1 MLEKRRYAGVWL
13 ALAAMMVVPLAAC
26 SSATG
31 TGSGG
36 STPSADSGKTYK
48 MIVGT
53 TSASGSLEV
62 QALKGWSDA
71 VAKATD
77 GRMKISILPDGQLG
91 NELATQ
97 EAIISGD
104 IQGVSGGITG
114 VKQWDILAA
123 SYIFKSADQM
133 MAVMHSPIVDPWRK
147 AWLDQSGIEVVG
159 FLERL
164 PRTLTANRE
173 IKTPADLHG
182 LNIRVPGTDV
192 NVETWKVAGA
202 SPVTI
207 PSQEVYTALQTGV
220 VGAQENAL
228 DTAFAQRIMEVQK
241 YVILTAHC
249 YMPQLVGV
257 SAKYMDSLP
266 GDIAKAVR
274 DEMGNTEKW
283 LSQQLKDQYPKMLD
297 KIKAQGD
304 QVVTPDVAAFR
315 KVMLPVTK
323 KYTDQV
329 WGPGVLEK
337 IQAFQG

>member
-114 VKQWDILAA
+114 VKQWDIPV
-123 SYIFKSADQM
+123 SYTHLRA
-133 MAVMHSPIVDPWRK
+133 H
-147 AWLDQSGIEVVG
+147 E
-159 FLERL
+159 
-164 PRTLTANRE
+164 
-173 IKTPADLHG
+173 
-182 LNIRVPGTDV
+182 TD
-192 NVETWKVAGA
+192 
-202 SPVTI
+202 S
-207 PSQEVYTALQTGV
+207 
-220 VGAQENAL
+220 
-228 DTAFAQRIMEVQK
+228 
-241 YVILTAHC
+241 
-249 YMPQLVGV
+249 
-257 SAKYMDSLP
+257 
-266 GDIAKAVR
+266 
-274 DEMGNTEKW
+274 
-283 LSQQLKDQYPKMLD
+283 
-297 KIKAQGD
+297 
-304 QVVTPDVAAFR
+304 
-315 KVMLPVTK
+315 
-323 KYTDQV
+323 
-329 WGPGVLEK
+329 
-337 IQAFQG
+337 